1 MLPVNGMQPI
11 RTCLLAL
18 GALAALPAAAHAGGL
33 WSGPYV
39 GLNLGYGW
47 GKAAADFSAAG
58 VPLVSSSEKLNGFV
72 GGAQAGYNWRF
83 GPVVA
88 GIEIDGQVT
97 NQKAATSQTCAAL
110 SCAVAS
116 LTQSSK
122 DELSWFGTLRPRL
135 GFTIGPVWVY
145 GTGGIGYGDFKNTQ
159 VLTTT
164 LGSVTTTTIKAH
176 TALVYGGGAEMP
188 IGGNLSAKIEYL
200 YLDSGNVNTTYSL
213 AGVGAIAEK
222 SRLTESLV
230 RAGINYRF

>member
-1 MLPVNGMQPI
+1 MQPI
-11 RTCLLAL
+11 RTRLLVL
-18 GALAALPAAAHAGGL
+18 GALVALPAAAHAGGL
-33 WSGPYV
+33 WNGPYV

-47 GKAAADFSAAG
+47 GKAASDFSVAG
-58 VPLVSSSEKLNGFV
+58 VPLVSSSEKLTGFV

-88 GIEIDGQVT
+88 GIELDGQVT
-97 NQKAATSQTCAAL
+97 NQKAAASQTCAAL

-116 LTQSSK
+116 ITQSSK
-122 DELSWFGTLRPRL
+122 DELSWFATLRPRL

-145 GTGGIGYGDFKNTQ
+145 GTGGIGYGEFKDTQ

-164 LGSVTTTTIKAH
+164 LGSVTTTTIKAR
-176 TALVYGGGAEMP
+176 TALVYGGGVEAP
-188 IGGNLSAKIEYL
+188 IEGNLTAKLEYL

-230 RAGINYRF
+230 RAGLNYRF